1 MEAAPTKEAAKECRP
16 EKRLAAAG
24 AFPIRQPCSKK
35 EVNDESESEEKP
47 GNEKQDFH
55 FHHREKEERK
65 YDKS

>member
-1 MEAAPTKEAAKECRP
+1 MEAAPTKEAAQECRP
-16 EKRLAAAG
+16 EKGSAAAG
-24 AFPIRQPCSKK
+24 AFPIRQPRSKK
-35 EVNDESESEEKP
+35 EINDESESEDKP